1 MVNKYD
7 KDWFLIDMYYTKLI
21 KDPKD
26 YPNFNLRSVFKLFK
40 KLQAIKV
47 FDFFKLA

>member
-7 KDWFLIDMYYTKLI
+7 KDRFLSDMYYTTLI

-26 YPNFNLRSVFKLFK
+26 YTNYKFEIIFQTFQKAKANQSF
-40 KLQAIKV
+40 
-47 FDFFKLA
+47 